1 MSPIKEEDFLFKSDI
16 EIVHRPTGANIS
28 TYRYPNPADA
38 CSTITV
44 SFGPDNSEYDRIDI
58 VRAVASPLARS
69 GRGSYQDGH
78 AAEGHDM
85 RRIGLHPL
93 GWDCPKLFHEVEL
106 TSPCLGNLTF
116 ALAGHRQQ
124 SINRRESGP
133 YKSPHGLRQH
143 RASPRGGRTIVQ
155 SSPEDLT
162 IHSCTSLSS
171 STRFKSK
178 GKTTAS

>member
-44 SFGPDNSEYDRIDI
+44 SFGPDNSEYDRMDI

-93 GWDCPKLFHEVEL
+93 GWQHTRLPTRSNSPHLASE
-106 TSPCLGNLTF
+106 TSLLRWPV
-116 ALAGHRQQ
+116 HRQQ

-162 IHSCTSLSS
+162 IHSCTS
-171 STRFKSK
+171 F
-178 GKTTAS
+178 AS